1 MALIRINDS
10 SGVPIYKQIVDQVEY
25 MIEAGQLVDGDRLP
39 SSRMLAANLSIN
51 RNTVA
56 RAYAELRDQ
65 GYVDARRRSG
75 MIVSGAG
82 DARHKAHTRE
92 EAREILKGS
101 VARCL
106 ELGLTPDEISS
117 LAYHHS
123 LQVERLEV
131 KVSFV
136 ECNAERSEYF
146 ARELTEQLDIPVAP
160 LVLSEFD
167 PSILA
172 DDDLVLTTFFHLSET
187 RRLANENGRD
197 GSHPEVAAIVV
208 APHVRTL
215 VRVAQLPKGSRLGI
229 LYSTRDQAE
238 SIQQSFAQANLSNV
252 DIIDAQNDDPVV
264 GYDIVVIPSEHPDLR
279 KRLPEGTEVIE
290 FGNVLDA
297 GSIKMVRDIIDE
309 IRDRKAVDHGV
320 AASKPGA
327 GPQASAAAAA
337 PPARSRM

>member
-1 MALIRINDS
+1 MHTGVCQMSLIRINDS

-25 MIEAGQLVDGDRLP
+25 MIEAGQLQDGDRLP
-39 SSRMLAANLSIN
+39 SSRMLAANLAIN

-65 GYVDARRRSG
+65 GYVHARRRSG

-82 DARHKAHTRE
+82 EARTRARTRE
-92 EAREILKGS
+92 EAHEILKGS
-101 VARCL
+101 IARCL
-106 ELGLTPDEISS
+106 ELGLTPGEISS

-136 ECNAERSEYF
+136 ECNTERAEYF
-146 ARELTEQLDIPVAP
+146 ARALSERLDIPVSP
-160 LVLSEFD
+160 LVLAEFD
-167 PSILA
+167 PADLV

-187 RRLANENGRD
+187 RRLAADNRRD
-197 GSHPEVAAIVV
+197 GRQPEVAAIVV

-215 VRVAQLPKGSRLGI
+215 VRVAQLPKGSKLGI

-238 SIQQSFAQANLSNV
+238 SVQQSFAQTNLTNFE
-252 DIIDAQNDDPVV
+252 IIDAHGNDRVE
-264 GYDIVVIPSEHPDLR
+264 GYDIVVIPSEQPELR
-279 KRLPEGTEVIE
+279 ELLPEDTEVIE
-290 FGNVLDA
+290 FGNVLDE

-309 IRDRKAVDHGV
+309 IRDRKAIE
-320 AASKPGA
+320 PRGA
-327 GPQASAAAAA
+327 DTAAAATA
-337 PPARSRM
+337 G